1 MPGLAVCID
10 QVALVRE
17 SRQQFYPDPVP
28 AAASAE
34 MAGAEAIIV
43 HLRQDRLHIQ
53 DRDVRILR
61 KVVQTQLIL
70 RMATTS
76 EMLGSALEIKP
87 DRVILVPEKREE
99 LSETGGLDLMVHKE
113 AVADTIGN
121 LQNSGIPAGIFIDP
135 APEQI
140 KLAHHCKAN
149 FIEVN
154 TGSFC
159 TATTRNKRTQAFNLI
174 VDTVKLAPRLRQGVY
189 VGGGI
194 DYQNIKAFK
203 GLKEIITFNVGHS
216 IIARAIMLG
225 MERAVRDMVR
235 LINAL

>member
-1 MPGLAVCID
+1 MSGLAVCID
-10 QVALVRE
+10 QIALLRE
-17 SRQQFYPDPVP
+17 SRQQLYPDPVP
-28 AAASAE
+28 AAAAAE

-43 HLRQDRLHIQ
+43 QLREDRMHIQ
-53 DRDVRILR
+53 DRDLRILR

-76 EMLGSALEIKP
+76 EMLGNALEIKP

-99 LSETGGLDLMVHKE
+99 LSETGGLDLMIHKT

-135 APEQI
+135 EPEQI
-140 KLAHHCKAN
+140 KLAHHCKAS

-154 TGSFC
+154 AGPYC
-159 TATTRNKRTQAFNLI
+159 TAAISSKRSMALNRI
-174 VDTVKLAPRLRQGVY
+174 IDTVKLAPRLRQGVY

-194 DYQNIKAFK
+194 DYQNIKAFQN
-203 GLKEIITFNVGHS
+203 LKEVITFNIGHS
-216 IIARAIMLG
+216 IIARAIMTG
-225 MERAVRDMVR
+225 MEKAVRDMIR
-235 LINAL
+235 LIDEL